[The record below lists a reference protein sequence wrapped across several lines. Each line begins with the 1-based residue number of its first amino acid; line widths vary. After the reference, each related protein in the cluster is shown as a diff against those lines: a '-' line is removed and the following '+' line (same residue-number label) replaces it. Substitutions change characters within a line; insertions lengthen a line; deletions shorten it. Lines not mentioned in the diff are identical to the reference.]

1 MNAVAPDPRRWKAL
15 ILICTAIFVVVLDI
29 AIVNVALPS
38 IGTDLH
44 FAERNLQWV
53 ITAYGLTYGGFLLLG
68 GRAADLIGRRIMF
81 MIGLA
86 LFGAASL
93 VCGLATSSGML
104 IVARGVQG
112 LGAAIVTPAA
122 LSIISV
128 TFTEGSERNKAL
140 GAWGAVGGSGA
151 AAGVLMGGILTKY
164 LGWEWIFWVNVPVAA
179 IVLILTPI
187 YVRESRREDVV
198 HDYDLPGAISVTAG
212 LIVLVYAISQA
223 PVVGWGTFRTIGL
236 LVFAGALLAFF
247 LIWEWREEEPLMPL
261 GIFRIRLV
269 AAANAVG
276 FLLAGGMYGTFLLLT
291 LYMQQVLRLSV
302 LQTGVAF
309 LATAGTAV
317 VMAGPAQA
325 LTTRLGAKPVL
336 VTGMA
341 LLVAGC
347 LWYTQISPDGS
358 RVVFTVKRIAP
369 DGSYPKDLL
378 PGFLAV
384 GVGIPFAFIP
394 ITIAALAGVTHEKAG
409 LASGLINTSQQVG
422 GAIGTAVL
430 STVAFTHAKT
440 LATQGDPAAVAR
452 TGGFVWGFWVAA
464 GIWAAGLLASLIFVR
479 REEVAQP
486 EAVELPASQA

>member
-1 MNAVAPDPRRWKAL
+1 VNAVAPDPRRWKAL
-15 ILICTAIFVVVLDI
+15 ILICAAIFVVVLDI
-29 AIVNVALPS
+29 AIVNVALPT
-38 IGTDLH
+38 IQEDLG
-44 FAERNLQWV
+44 FADKNLQWV

-68 GRAADLIGRRIMF
+68 GRAADLLGRRIVF
-81 MIGLA
+81 MAGLA
-86 LFGAASL
+86 LFGLASL

-104 IVARGVQG
+104 IAARGVQG

-164 LGWEWIFWVNVPVAA
+164 LGWEWIFWVNVPVA
-179 IVLILTPI
+179 VLVLVLTPI

-212 LIVLVYAISQA
+212 LIVLVYAISEA
-223 PVVGWGTFRTIGL
+223 PDVGWGSFRTVGL
-236 LVFAGALLAFF
+236 LVLSGILLAFF
-247 LIWEWREEEPLMPL
+247 LVWEWREKEPLMPL

-269 AAANAVG
+269 AAANFCG

-291 LYMQQVLRLSV
+291 LYMQQVLHLSV

-336 VTGMA
+336 VTGMS
-341 LLVAGC
+341 LLVFGC
-347 LWYTQISPDGS
+347 LWYTQISPH
-358 RVVFTVKRIAP
+358 
-369 DGSYPKDLL
+369 GSYPVDLL
-378 PGFLAV
+378 PGFVAV
-384 GVGIPFAFIP
+384 GIGIPFAFIP
-394 ITIAALAGVTHEKAG
+394 ITIAALAGVGPEEAG

-430 STVAFTHAKT
+430 STVAFTHAET
-440 LATQGDPAAVAR
+440 LLAERNPPEEAFTD
-452 TGGFVWGFWVAA
+452 GFRWGFWVAA
-464 GIWAAGLLASLIFVR
+464 FIWVAGLLAALIFIR

-486 EAVELPASQA
+486 EAAEVPAAPA

>member
-1 MNAVAPDPRRWKAL
+1 
-15 ILICTAIFVVVLDI
+15 
-29 AIVNVALPS
+29 
-38 IGTDLH
+38 
-44 FAERNLQWV
+44 
-53 ITAYGLTYGGFLLLG
+53 
-68 GRAADLIGRRIMF
+68 
-81 MIGLA
+81 
-86 LFGAASL
+86 
-93 VCGLATSSGML
+93 
-104 IVARGVQG
+104 
-112 LGAAIVTPAA
+112 
-122 LSIISV
+122 
-128 TFTEGSERNKAL
+128 
-140 GAWGAVGGSGA
+140 
-151 AAGVLMGGILTKY
+151 
-164 LGWEWIFWVNVPVAA
+164 
-179 IVLILTPI
+179 
-187 YVRESRREDVV
+187 
-198 HDYDLPGAISVTAG
+198 
-212 LIVLVYAISQA
+212 
-223 PVVGWGTFRTIGL
+223 
-236 LVFAGALLAFF
+236 
-247 LIWEWREEEPLMPL
+247 
-261 GIFRIRLV
+261 
-269 AAANAVG
+269 
-276 FLLAGGMYGTFLLLT
+276 
-291 LYMQQVLRLSV
+291 
-302 LQTGVAF
+302 
-309 LATAGTAV
+309 
-317 VMAGPAQA
+317 MAGPAQA

-347 LWYTQISPDGS
+347 LWYTQIS
-358 RVVFTVKRIAP
+358 P